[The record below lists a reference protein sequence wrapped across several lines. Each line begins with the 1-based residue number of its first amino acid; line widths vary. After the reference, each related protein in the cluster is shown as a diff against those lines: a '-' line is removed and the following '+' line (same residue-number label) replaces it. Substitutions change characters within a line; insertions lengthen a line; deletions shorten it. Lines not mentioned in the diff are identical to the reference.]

1 MEKGKLIKIL
11 FVFVALGLISYIG
24 SKYQEIQSQLPDPVT
39 VPGEVV
45 ASFDNGDGTENHI
58 LKNDT
63 ILQVEINYP
72 TANKDSRYFYGF
84 KNLFDYRATRWF
96 DLTVPNQHFEA
107 NFDVYLSEWR
117 KIHKALK
124 AGNSQNKT
132 PLAGAATNE
141 AFKQLKINGQRVDE
155 VKEYVDAE
163 GNTWYLWY
171 FKDIQL
177 KFSGN
182 KATFE

>member
-1 MEKGKLIKIL
+1 
-11 FVFVALGLISYIG
+11 V
-24 SKYQEIQSQLPDPVT
+24 
-39 VPGEVV
+39 
-45 ASFDNGDGTENHI
+45 N
-58 LKNDT
+58 
-63 ILQVEINYP
+63 
-72 TANKDSRYFYGF
+72 
-84 KNLFDYRATRWF
+84 
-96 DLTVPNQHFEA
+96 
-107 NFDVYLSEWR
+107 EWS

-182 KATFE
+182 EVTFE